1 MSDLDVNGL
10 ETLRS
15 GTTRRWI
22 VASHMN
28 PDGDTLGSAIAMK
41 VLLRHLGHEVLHV
54 CPDPVPRSLAFMPG
68 ADEVVQTIP
77 ENWQRDAGVVT
88 LDAADLGRFGP
99 LSAQLGSIHPLV
111 DVDHHIS
118 NPLFGDVN
126 VVLTDAAA
134 TGEVVYRLFRHF
146 QVPIDSEAAHG
157 MYVALVTDTGRF
169 AYEATNVACHE
180 MAADLMRAGVQPGY
194 VYRMLYERVELSEVR
209 IRGLA
214 MQRMNLSACGRIA
227 WTTISRE
234 MLADVGAREEHTEGL
249 VETLRT
255 IEGVEVA
262 IMVRETARGT
272 LKASLRSKQFVDV
285 AALAARFQGGGHR
298 RAAGCTLTGDLEQ
311 AAELLVSAAQEALAA
326 LDPLRA

>member
-1 MSDLDVNGL
+1 MSDLDVTGL
-10 ETLRS
+10 ETLRT

-41 VLLRHLGHEVLHV
+41 VLLRTFGHEVLHV
-54 CPDPVPRSLAFMPG
+54 CPDPVPRSLAFLPG
-68 ADEVVQTIP
+68 AHEVVQIVP
-77 ENWQRDAGVVT
+77 EDWQRDAGVVT

-99 LSAQLGSIHPLV
+99 LSAQLGSMHPLV

-146 QVPIDSEAAHG
+146 GVPIDSEAAHG

-169 AYEATNVACHE
+169 AYEATHVGSHE
-180 MAADLMRAGVQPGY
+180 MAADLLRAGVQPGR
-194 VYRMLYERVELSEVR
+194 VYRMLYERVELAEVR

-214 MQRMNLSACGRIA
+214 MQGMHLSPCGRIA

-234 MLADVGAREEHTEGL
+234 MLDQVGAREEHTEGL

-262 IMVRETARGT
+262 VMVRETARGT
-272 LKASLRSKQFVDV
+272 LKASLRSKQFIDV

-298 RAAGCTLTGDLEQ
+298 RAAGCTLAGDLEQ
-311 AAELLVSAAQEALAA
+311 AAGRLVAAAQEALAA
-326 LDPLRA
+326 LEPLRA

>member
-1 MSDLDVNGL
+1 MSDLDVKGL
-10 ETLRS
+10 EILRS
-15 GTTRRWI
+15 ESPRRWV

-41 VLLRHLGHEVLHV
+41 VLLRNLGHEVLHV
-54 CPDPVPRSLAFMPG
+54 CPDPVPRSLAFLPG

-77 ENWQRDAGVVT
+77 EDWQRAAGVVT

-99 LSAQLGSIHPLV
+99 LSAQLGAMHPLV

-146 QVPIDSEAAHG
+146 EVPVDAEAAHG

-169 AYEATNVACHE
+169 AYEATHVGSHE
-180 MAADLMRAGVQPGY
+180 MAAELLRAGVQPGH
-194 VYRMLYERVELSEVR
+194 VYRMLYERVELAEVR

-214 MQRMNLSACGRIA
+214 MQGMQLSPCGRVA
-227 WTTISRE
+227 WTTISQD
-234 MLADVGAREEHTEGL
+234 MLAGVGAREEQTEGL

-255 IEGVEVA
+255 IEGVEVS

-298 RAAGCTLTGDLEQ
+298 RAAGCTLTGNLEQ
-311 AAELLVSAAQEALAA
+311 AAGRLVMAALEALSA
-326 LDPLRA
+326 LEPLRA